1 MRARLDQCRDKGFDG
16 VEPDNIDGYTNDTG
30 FPLTYADQIEHNKWL
45 AAEAYQRELS
55 IGLKN
60 DPDQVADLLATFDWA
75 LLRRV
80 HRHGHNHGPALPQA
94 TAMNLNA
101 ILKHRDLDAY
111 REACPPSEGR

>member
-75 LLRRV
+75 LTEDCFAEYCCDRLLPFVAAGKAVFSAEYTDTGTTTDRLCPRR
-80 HRHGHNHGPALPQA
+80 RP
-94 TAMNLNA
+94 
-101 ILKHRDLDAY
+101 
-111 REACPPSEGR
+111 